1 MQLQTGESF
10 LSVPTMVDQLTG
22 KKLRKDFLC
31 HWKNGGRDMVKV
43 DKQKC
48 LYCGG
53 CVGLCPANA
62 LTLME
67 TSLVI
72 SDACINCGICIKFC
86 PVGALGE

>member
-1 MQLQTGESF
+1 
-10 LSVPTMVDQLTG
+10 
-22 KKLRKDFLC
+22 
-31 HWKNGGRDMVKV
+31 MVKV

-86 PVGALGE
+86 PVGALEE